1 MTSEQNRDFVFLQ
14 QLDAAL
20 PADSQLR
27 SLLRRVKMDLNEL
40 LWTVKPELP
49 QIGDSPE
56 LRQLRAIARRSPP
69 APSLSRRKA
78 RAGND
83 EELADGLV
91 ASLASSPHIL
101 IFSMRSWR
109 IHKIWEGIIGRAL
122 IERGATVSAVVCDG
136 LPRCDIFKLDSA
148 GYAAAPCRSCA
159 MFTEQTLSLF
169 GLPVETISD
178 FLTPADRS
186 EARQSVA
193 GWTGDYESFVAEG
206 LPLGELVRPS
216 MMRTLLRGS
225 LEADDLTLR
234 LYREYLEGAVLLA
247 RAFRRMLERHRPDTL
262 IVMNGMFFA
271 ERIALAIAA
280 QSGLH
285 VVTHERG
292 FMRNR
297 LVLDHDRPANLFR
310 VDEAWEEWK
319 DVALTATE
327 EQELDTYL
335 QGRQSGKSE
344 VVNYWPSVEARQEFI
359 IEQLDLDPQKPIL
372 SMFTNILWDTAVY
385 RRDRGFAGMFAWLKD
400 TIDDVAGIP
409 DLQLVLR
416 IHPAE
421 VRLTQK
427 TRERVADRLAQLYP
441 TLPPNVAVVSADSDI
456 SSYALI
462 DLSTA
467 VAVYTSTVGL
477 EASLRNV
484 PVLVAGE
491 THYRDK
497 GFTFDV
503 ETPEQY
509 AAWLHE
515 VPTWSRLSPDKVELA
530 RRYASIFFLR
540 NMLPIDLAAEQN
552 DLTVRLN
559 FDTFEALKPGQ
570 NTVLDHV
577 CTAILT
583 RKTFPL
589 AAQTV

>member
-1 MTSEQNRDFVFLQ
+1 MTSEQAQDFVFLQ
-14 QLDAAL
+14 QIDAAL

-49 QIGDSPE
+49 QVGDSPE
-56 LRQLRAIARRSPP
+56 LRQLRRIARRSPP
-69 APSLSRRKA
+69 APPLSHQQA
-78 RAGND
+78 RPGKDGEMED
-83 EELADGLV
+83 ESV
-91 ASLASSPHIL
+91 ASSASPRVL

-122 IERGATVSAVVCDG
+122 IERGAMVSAVVCDG
-136 LPRCDIFKLDSA
+136 LPRCDIHKLDTA

-159 MFTEQTLSLF
+159 MFTEQTLGLF
-169 GLPVETISD
+169 GLPVETASD
-178 FLTPADRS
+178 FLTSGDRQA
-186 EARQSVA
+186 ARQIVA
-193 GWTGDYESFVAEG
+193 GWPGDYETFAAEG
-206 LPLGELVRPS
+206 LALGELVRPS

-225 LEADDLTLR
+225 LETDELTVR
-234 LYREYLEGAVLLA
+234 LYREYLEGAVLLT
-247 RAFRRMLERHRPDTL
+247 RAFRRMFDRHQPDTL
-262 IVMNGMFFA
+262 IAMNGMFFA
-271 ERIALAIAA
+271 ERIAMAIA
-280 QSGLH
+280 QERGLH

-297 LVLDHDRPANLFR
+297 LVLDHGRPANLFR
-310 VDEAWEEWK
+310 VDEAWEEYK
-319 DVALTATE
+319 DVPLSAAE
-327 EQELDTYL
+327 EQALDTYL
-335 QGRQSGKSE
+335 QGRQSGTNE

-359 IEQLDLDPQKPIL
+359 IDQLKLDAQKPIL

-385 RRDRGFAGMFAWLKD
+385 RRDRGFAGMFDWLRH
-400 TIDDVAGIP
+400 TIDGVAGIP

-427 TRERVADRLAQLYP
+427 TRERVADRLAQFYP

-477 EASLRNV
+477 EASLRGV

-491 THYRDK
+491 THYCDK

-509 AAWLHE
+509 AVWLHE
-515 VPTWSRLSPDKVELA
+515 VPSWSRLSPMKVALA

-540 NMLPIDLAAEQN
+540 NMLPIDLATETD
-552 DLTVRLN
+552 DLAVRLN
-559 FDTFEALKPGQ
+559 IDSFEALKPGQ
-570 NTVLDHV
+570 NTVLDHI
-577 CTAILT
+577 CTAILE

-589 AAQTV
+589 AARAT